1 MIRIGAA
8 NPDRPELRP
17 MIWSKWISTICRF
30 TLAGVWLW
38 AGLAKASDP
47 LVAERAVRAYQLAPE
62 MFVKPVAWGL
72 PFIEI
77 GLAALLVFGIATRII
92 AAISLVLLGL
102 FIAAIGS
109 VWVRGIQVAC
119 GCFGGGGEDPSA
131 SWISYGLEV
140 ARDVGFAA
148 IAAWLIARPQ
158 SFLVFGRR

>member
-1 MIRIGAA
+1 MIRVGAA
-8 NPDRPELRP
+8 APDRPERRA

-38 AGLAKASDP
+38 AGLAKAADP

-62 MFVKPVAWGL
+62 VLVKPVAWGL
-72 PFIEI
+72 PFMEI
-77 GLAALLVFGIATRII
+77 GLAALLAFGIATRMI
-92 AAISLVLLGL
+92 AAISLALFGL

-131 SWISYGLEV
+131 SWISYGLEI

-148 IAAWLIARPQ
+148 IAAWMVARPQ